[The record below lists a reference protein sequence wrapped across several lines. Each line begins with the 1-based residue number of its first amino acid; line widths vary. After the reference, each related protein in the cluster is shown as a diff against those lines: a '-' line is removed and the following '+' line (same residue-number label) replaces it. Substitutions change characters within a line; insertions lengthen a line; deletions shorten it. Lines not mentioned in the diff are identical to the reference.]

1 MPEEPSWEGF
11 DFTPSD
17 ERRPHWLILW
27 FAIVL
32 ALMAV
37 AAGGAWILAGP
48 DALAWMAG
56 QGRLLQ

>member
-11 DFTPSD
+11 DFIPSD

-37 AAGGAWILAGP
+37 AAGAAWILAGP